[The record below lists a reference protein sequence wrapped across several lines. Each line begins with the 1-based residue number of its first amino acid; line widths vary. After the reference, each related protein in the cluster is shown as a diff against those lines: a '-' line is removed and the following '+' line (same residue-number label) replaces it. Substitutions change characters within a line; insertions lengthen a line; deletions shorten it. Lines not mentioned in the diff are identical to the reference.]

1 MPHIPPLQSLFF
13 LLIILLNSHF
23 TFTQPVSVSTLPQG
37 NPIALALQKS
47 GYVNNN
53 NRTLLEN
60 DGRQDNNIGKTIT
73 VMSNSGNNATS
84 MHENSAATTTATG
97 APSLTTTTAVGAGLQ
112 ADAVNSLSQGGI
124 SAHNIAVALELAGR
138 WPP

>member
-1 MPHIPPLQSLFF
+1 MPHISPLQSLF
-13 LLIILLNSHF
+13 LLIITLLNSHF

-60 DGRQDNNIGKTIT
+60 DGNQDNNIGKTIT
-73 VMSNSGNNATS
+73 VMSSSGNNATS
-84 MHENSAATTTATG
+84 THENNTATTTATG
-97 APSLTTTTAVGAGLQ
+97 VPLTTTATAVAAGLQ
-112 ADAVNSLSQGGI
+112 ADAVNSLSQGGL
-124 SAHNIAVALELAGR
+124 SAHNIAVALKLAGR